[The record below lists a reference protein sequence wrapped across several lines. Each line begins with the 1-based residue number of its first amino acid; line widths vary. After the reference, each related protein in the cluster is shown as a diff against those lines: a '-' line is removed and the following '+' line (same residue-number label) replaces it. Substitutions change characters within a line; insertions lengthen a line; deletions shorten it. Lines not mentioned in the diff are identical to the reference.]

1 MTERAVPESLRLGA
15 VSPSLTV
22 GDLDASLEWYRQVGF
37 TVEELWE
44 REGQVRGAVLV
55 AGVGRLMLAQDDG
68 AKGRDRVKGQGVR
81 LYLTTTQDVD
91 QVAAS
96 IKERG
101 GELESEP
108 ADMPWGAR
116 AFTLVDPD
124 GFLLTIAD
132 G

>member
-1 MTERAVPESLRLGA
+1 
-15 VSPSLTV
+15 
-22 GDLDASLEWYRQVGF
+22 LEWYRQVGF
-37 TVEELWE
+37 IVEQLWQD
-44 REGQVRGAVLV
+44 EGQVRGAVLV
-55 AGVGRLMLAQDDG
+55 AGVGRLMLAQDDW
-68 AKGRDRVKGQGVR
+68 AKGRDRMKGQGVR

-91 QVAAS
+91 QVAAN

-116 AFTLVDPD
+116 ALTLVDPD
-124 GFLLTIAD
+124 GFQLTIAD